1 MAYIIDNNTQPCDM
15 RHRVI
20 KVYKRWYRTSLV
32 ESAVHFGVRLLV
44 FVCFDICK
52 TRKMF
57 KKLKPGETEEDV
69 LRMAAE
75 FNAEREKN
83 PNFQP
88 AATVVRVE
96 KRK

>member
-1 MAYIIDNNTQPCDM
+1 
-15 RHRVI
+15 
-20 KVYKRWYRTSLV
+20 
-32 ESAVHFGVRLLV
+32 
-44 FVCFDICK
+44 
-52 TRKMF
+52 MF
-57 KKLKPGETEEDV
+57 KKLKPGETEDDV

-96 KRK
+96 KRKCCHIKSHILIVLKYYIFEFNKSSYKVFICTKTRESQASK

>member
-1 MAYIIDNNTQPCDM
+1 
-15 RHRVI
+15 
-20 KVYKRWYRTSLV
+20 
-32 ESAVHFGVRLLV
+32 
-44 FVCFDICK
+44 
-52 TRKMF
+52 MF
-57 KKLKPGETEEDV
+57 KKLKPGESEEDV

-96 KRK
+96 KRKSCNINSIVLLLKLISYFN

>member
-1 MAYIIDNNTQPCDM
+1 
-15 RHRVI
+15 
-20 KVYKRWYRTSLV
+20 
-32 ESAVHFGVRLLV
+32 
-44 FVCFDICK
+44 
-52 TRKMF
+52 MF
-57 KKLKPGETEEDV
+57 KKLKPGESEEDV

-96 KRK
+96 KRKSSHIISIVLQLK